1 MRLVGGGSRDRF
13 RSEHVLPI
21 VPHVSLL
28 LSSVPSRRASARRIA
43 AVAGLLVTSLLAVGV
58 DASGATPV
66 VAAAGTAATVTT
78 PSFVVTSPTS
88 STRRLATVPTTTKA
102 ATVTFTVD
110 TTRPQQTWWGTGA
123 ALTDA
128 SVGLLAG
135 NSDALRLL
143 FDPTRA
149 DGARLDA
156 LRLPLSSTDF
166 SPTSWAWSWDGTA
179 AAPAP
184 EASAAISTIT
194 QGILPLRPDLRV
206 VAAGWSAP
214 ASMKTSGSL
223 RGGGLRADSTTAY
236 GAFLVS
242 QAQELQRRGVPL
254 RAMTLGNEPGHSS
267 DYATMTMD
275 VSQMAA
281 LGRQVRPQ
289 LPGDVALWAGDHNW
303 EHRWAYD
310 QIVAAAPGSFD
321 GSAYHCYGG
330 TPSQM
335 NGPTPFRIITE
346 CTGTTDGWA
355 SSFAWQLRNLV
366 AVPVAN
372 GSSGLLMWN
381 LALDPSNGP
390 IDAASRYGCR
400 SCRGLL
406 TVDGTRVTT
415 GPEFYLLAH
424 LTRAAQPGARVLP
437 VASSASGTA
446 VAAFRNP
453 DGTTGV
459 VGVNHTTSPQV
470 VAVKVGSTTRR
481 YSVGPGE
488 LFTYRTP

>member
-1 MRLVGGGSRDRF
+1 MSARDRI
-13 RSEHVLPI
+13 RSGRALPI
-21 VPHVSLL
+21 GHDVPLPRISL
-28 LSSVPSRRASARRIA
+28 PSRPSVRRVSAL
-43 AVAGLLVTSLLAVGV
+43 VGLLVTTLLAAGV
-58 DASGATPV
+58 DASGAAPA
-66 VAAAGTAATVTT
+66 VAGSGASAVVTT

-88 STRRLATVPTTTKA
+88 GARRLTTVATTTKA

-110 TTRPQQTWWGTGA
+110 PTRPQQTWWGTGA

-135 NSDALRLL
+135 SPEALRLL

-156 LRLPLSSTDF
+156 LRLPLSATDF
-166 SPTSWAWSWDGTA
+166 SPTSWTWSWDGTA
-179 AAPAP
+179 ASPAP
-184 EASAAISTIT
+184 EALRAISTIT

-214 ASMKTSGSL
+214 AAMKTTGSV
-223 RGGGLRADSTTAY
+223 RGGGLRSESTASY

-254 RAMTLGNEPGHSS
+254 RAVTLGNEPGHSS

-275 VSQMAA
+275 VAQMAE
-281 LGRQVRPQ
+281 LGRQVRPR
-289 LPGDVALWAGDHNW
+289 LPSDVALWAGDHNW

-366 AVPVAN
+366 AEPVAN

-400 SCRGLL
+400 SCRGLV
-406 TVDGTRVTT
+406 TVDGTRVSP

-437 VASSASGTA
+437 VASSAAGTA

-459 VGVNHTTSPQV
+459 VGVNHTTSAQV

-481 YSVGPGE
+481 YAVGAGE

>member
-1 MRLVGGGSRDRF
+1 MAVQDRF
-13 RSEHVLPI
+13 RSGSALPI
-21 VPHVSLL
+21 GPHVPLPRIST
-28 LSSVPSRRASARRIA
+28 PSRPSVRRVA
-43 AVAGLLVTSLLAVGV
+43 ALAGLLVASLLAAGV
-58 DASGATPV
+58 DGPV
-66 VAAAGTAATVTT
+66 GSTAAASAATRAAVT

-88 STRRLATVPTTTKA
+88 SSRRLATVATTTA
-102 ATVTFTVD
+102 APTVTFTVD
-110 TTRPQQTWWGTGA
+110 ATRPQQTWWGTGA

-135 NSDALRLL
+135 NADALRLL

-166 SPTSWAWSWDGTA
+166 SPTSWAWAWDGTTA
-179 AAPAP
+179 SPTS
-184 EASAAISTIT
+184 EALAAISTVT
-194 QGILPLRPDLRV
+194 ERVLPIRPDLRV

-214 ASMKTSGSL
+214 ASMKTTGSL
-223 RGGGLRADSTTAY
+223 RGGGLRSDSTAAY

-242 QAQELQRRGVPL
+242 QAEELQRRGVPL
-254 RAMTLGNEPGHSS
+254 RAVTLGNEPGHAA

-275 VSQMAA
+275 VAQMAA
-281 LGRQVRPQ
+281 LGQQVGPR

-310 QIVAAAPGSFD
+310 QVVAAAPGAFD

-346 CTGTTDGWA
+346 CTGTTDTWA

-381 LALDPSNGP
+381 LALDPSGGP
-390 IDAASRYGCR
+390 IDAVAQQGCR
-400 SCRGLL
+400 TCRGLL
-406 TVDGTRVTT
+406 TVDGTRVTP

-437 VASSASGTA
+437 VASTASGTA

-459 VGVNHTTSPQV
+459 VGVNHTTSTQV
-470 VAVKVGSTTRR
+470 VAVKVGTTTRR
-481 YSVGPGE
+481 YTVGAGE